1 MSSNSALRFDSHRD
15 HWVMLSCALVGF
27 SNLYCTQSIGG
38 ELHSLFGLSMSQS
51 AALVGVTTLGLALA
65 SPFVGL
71 LVQRI
76 GSRRVLISGFVL
88 LGLLNSCL
96 AFATDFAVMVA
107 LRSAQGAAMP
117 MVLSSL
123 LTSIERQ
130 PSTRAALGIS
140 ATYVMGTICGGV
152 LGRLLPAVLVPG
164 AGWQE
169 AFLTMAALHLAA
181 CLLAYSGFRMP
192 PMPIANVPHAACGPT
207 SLGLA
212 SLYVG
217 GFAVLFSQMAV
228 FTFVAFRLAAPPFSW
243 HTAALGSL
251 YLVFL
256 PALGC
261 VRASRHAVTRL
272 GHIKALTAAALVGWC
287 GLLGTLSSNT
297 PVVVAG
303 LVLFSIA
310 VFFAQTVLAHA
321 LSVAPAISRARASG
335 GYLFFYY
342 MGGSIGAI
350 APTLVWSD
358 FGWGGCLG
366 LVGAT
371 QLGLAAIACRL
382 SGDAGLC
389 RPPTSADAALGS
401 PK

>member
-1 MSSNSALRFDSHRD
+1 MSSNSAIGSDSNRD
-15 HWVMLSCALVGF
+15 HGVMLACALVGF

-51 AALVGVTTLGLALA
+51 AALVGVTTLGLAIA

-88 LGLLNSCL
+88 LGLLNACL
-96 AFATDFAVMVA
+96 AFATDFGVLVV

-152 LGRLLPAVLVPG
+152 LGRLLPAILVPG
-164 AGWQE
+164 AGWE
-169 AFLTMAALHLAA
+169 AAFLAMAALHVIA
-181 CLLAYSGFRMP
+181 CLLACSGFRLPKTPVAKAP
-192 PMPIANVPHAACGPT
+192 PSAG
-207 SLGLA
+207 GLA
-212 SLYVG
+212 PLRLASVYAG

-228 FTFVAFRLAAPPFSW
+228 FTFVAFRLVAPPFSW

-261 VRASRHAVTRL
+261 VRVSRHAVTRL
-272 GHIKALTAAALVGWC
+272 GHTKALAAAALVGWC
-287 GLLGTLSSNT
+287 GLLSTLTRHT

-321 LSVAPAISRARASG
+321 LSVAPAVSRARASG

-342 MGGSIGAI
+342 LGGSIGAV
-350 APTLVWSD
+350 APTLVWAD

-366 LVGAT
+366 LVGAM
-371 QLGLAAIACRL
+371 QLGLVAVARRPP
-382 SGDAGLC
+382 GDAGP
-389 RPPTSADAALGS
+389 RRVSVAPP
-401 PK
+401 